1 MSRSGAATLVSFP
14 GVPYTSNSKHSR
26 HLRIFYLPGRP

>member
-1 MSRSGAATLVSFP
+1 MSRSRAAKLVSFP
-14 GVPYTSNSKHSR
+14 EVAYTSNSKHSR